1 MSDPTPDPD
10 LEAMA
15 RDELARA
22 LTLAWRDLRA
32 IVPWG
37 DSFEGVSPAGR
48 YVEVERSYIWASEPG
63 GDILCE
69 VTVYGGPS
77 RYDHGARVS
86 RIISAP
92 A

>member
-1 MSDPTPDPD
+1 MSGSTSDPD

-22 LTLAWRDLRA
+22 MTLSWRDLKG

-37 DSFEGVSPAGR
+37 DTFEGVSPAGR

-63 GDILCE
+63 GDIL
-69 VTVYGGPS
+69 
-77 RYDHGARVS
+77 
-86 RIISAP
+86 
-92 A
+92 

>member
-1 MSDPTPDPD
+1 MSDPVNDPD

-15 RDELARA
+15 RDELSRA
-22 LTLAWRDLRA
+22 VTLRWRDLRA

-37 DSFEGVSPAGR
+37 DTFEGVSPAGR
-48 YVEVERSYIWASEPG
+48 YVEVERSYIWASAEG

-86 RIISAP
+86 SIISAP
-92 A
+92 T

>member
-1 MSDPTPDPD
+1 MADDPD

-22 LTLAWRDLRA
+22 MTLRWQDLRG
-32 IVPWG
+32 ITPWG
-37 DSFEGVSPAGR
+37 DSFEGISPAGR
-48 YVEVERSYIWASEPG
+48 YVEVERSYIWASEPD

-69 VTVYGGPS
+69 VVVHGGQS
-77 RYDHGARVS
+77 RYEHGARA
-86 RIISAP
+86 SATIPRP

>member
-1 MSDPTPDPD
+1 VSSPTNDPD

-15 RDELARA
+15 RDELSRA
-22 LTLAWRDLRA
+22 VTLRWRELRG

-37 DSFEGVSPAGR
+37 DTFEGISPAGR
-48 YVEVERSYIWASEPG
+48 YVEVERSYIWASEEG

-69 VTVYGGPS
+69 VIVFGGPS
-77 RYDHGARVS
+77 RYEAGARVS
-86 RIISAP
+86 SLIPAP

>member
-1 MSDPTPDPD
+1 MGDPGADAD

-15 RDELARA
+15 RDELSRA
-22 LTLAWRDLRA
+22 MTLRWQDLRG

-37 DSFEGVSPAGR
+37 DTFEGISPAGR
-48 YVEVERSYIWASEPG
+48 YVEVERSYIWASEEG

-77 RYDHGARVS
+77 RYDQGERA
-86 RIISAP
+86 SALIYRP
-92 A
+92 T

>member
-1 MSDPTPDPD
+1 MSAADAD

-22 LTLAWRDLRA
+22 LTLRWQDLRG

-37 DSFEGVSPAGR
+37 DTFEGLSPAGR
-48 YVEVERSYIWASEPG
+48 YVEVERSYIWAG
-63 GDILCE
+63 DADGDILCE
-69 VTVYGGPS
+69 VAVYGGPS
-77 RYDHGARVS
+77 RYEHGARVS
-86 RIISAP
+86 AAIPRP

>member
-1 MSDPTPDPD
+1 MSDPAPDPD

>member
-1 MSDPTPDPD
+1 MSDPIGDPD

-15 RDELARA
+15 RDELSRA
-22 LTLAWRDLRA
+22 VTLRWQELKG

-37 DSFEGVSPAGR
+37 DTFEGISPAGR
-48 YVEVERSYIWASEPG
+48 YVEVERNYIWAGAEG

-77 RYDHGARVS
+77 RYDAGAKVS
-86 RIISAP
+86 SIISAP
-92 A
+92 T

>member
-1 MSDPTPDPD
+1 MADDPD

-15 RDELARA
+15 RDELSRA
-22 LTLAWRDLRA
+22 LTLRWQDLRA

-37 DSFEGVSPAGR
+37 DTFEGISPAGR
-48 YVEVERSYIWASEPG
+48 YVEVERGYIWAAEEG

-77 RYDHGARVS
+77 RYDHGAKA
-86 RIISAP
+86 SATIP
-92 A
+92 RQA